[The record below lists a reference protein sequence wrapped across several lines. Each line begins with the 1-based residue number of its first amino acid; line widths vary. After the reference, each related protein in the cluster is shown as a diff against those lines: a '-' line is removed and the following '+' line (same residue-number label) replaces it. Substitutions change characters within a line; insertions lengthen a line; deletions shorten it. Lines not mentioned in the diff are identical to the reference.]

1 MAPKGSAPEKLD
13 AGTIEFVDVCL
24 DAMVRGAGENNHR
37 ILSIVKW
44 LMTYSWFINV
54 SLLVP
59 MYSWCLIYNWL
70 VLWNMNFIFPYT
82 VLGML

>member
-1 MAPKGSAPEKLD
+1 MLFLGWSATLD
-13 AGTIEFVDVCL
+13 SRSSEHGQGIKCGFIYHE
-24 DAMVRGAGENNHR
+24 NHR

-82 VLGML
+82 VLGMS